1 MLIIVSQFLMQI
13 YHYSNDFFYIKRV
26 KCVYMKVLM
35 KHLSLA
41 RMHTLR
47 SSIITQHNFRL
58 IVPNTTWN
66 CVHSH
71 LWRQWIKV
79 IWSPNNITLSK
90 ERKKKEREK
99 KWAWD
104 RQTASFLSLFFLYEY
119 TDGHSHILMHR
130 LKVSYRH
137 IQYRKWW
144 CFNQYLSHCWLTWS
158 SFLFFSADKE
168 TEKKDMQSSEKRLND
183 VSWRSCNRLD

>member
-1 MLIIVSQFLMQI
+1 
-13 YHYSNDFFYIKRV
+13 
-26 KCVYMKVLM
+26 M

-58 IVPNTTWN
+58 IVSNTTWK

-71 LWRQWIKV
+71 WRRQWIKV
-79 IWSPNNITLSK
+79 IWSLNNITFRK
-90 ERKKKEREK
+90 EREREIEREK
-99 KWAWD
+99 KMSM
-104 RQTASFLSLFFLYEY
+104 RQTASFPSILHEY

-130 LKVSYRH
+130 PKVSYRH
-137 IQYRKWW
+137 TEYRKWW

-158 SFLFFSADKE
+158 FFPV
-168 TEKKDMQSSEKRLND
+168 TKKRERYAFKRKTTVWRQLAFMQ
-183 VSWRSCNRLD
+183 

>member
-1 MLIIVSQFLMQI
+1 
-13 YHYSNDFFYIKRV
+13 
-26 KCVYMKVLM
+26 MKVLM

-58 IVPNTTWN
+58 IVPNTTWK
-66 CVHSH
+66 CVHSY

-79 IWSPNNITLSK
+79 IWSLNNITLWK
-90 ERKKKEREK
+90 ERKRKKREK
-99 KWAWD
+99 MSM
-104 RQTASFLSLFFLYEY
+104 RQTNSFFFLSRFFTLYEY
-119 TDGHSHILMHR
+119 TDGHSHILVHH
-130 LKVSYRH
+130 LKASYRP

-158 SFLFFSADKE
+158 SFLLFFCVLAKKKE
-168 TEKKDMQSSEKRLND
+168 RYAFKRKTTE
-183 VSWRSCNRLD
+183 

>member
-1 MLIIVSQFLMQI
+1 MQI

-58 IVPNTTWN
+58 IVPNTTWK

-79 IWSPNNITLSK
+79 IWSLNNITLSK
-90 ERKKKEREK
+90 EREREK
-99 KWAWD
+99 REREWAWD
-104 RQTASFLSLFFLYEY
+104 RQTTSFQSLSLLTLRIY
-119 TDGHSHILMHR
+119 TDGHSHILIYR
-130 LKVSYRH
+130 PKVSYRH
-137 IQYRKWW
+137 THTIEEMMV
-144 CFNQYLSHCWLTWS
+144 F
-158 SFLFFSADKE
+158 
-168 TEKKDMQSSEKRLND
+168 
-183 VSWRSCNRLD
+183 